1 MSNTNPNIISAIL
14 LELHVGVLSTSTA
27 IDSILWSWHTI
38 LSPEH
43 RTQMSGRVP
52 AGWDEVPAGVLK
64 ALVKHTLG
72 QGELLKHQ
80 HAFISS
86 FTYLNPSCQII
97 LSTSQNLG
105 LCCKSKLLL
114 NSKIETYDLFK
125 NIVAYLFLKKLW
137 PCHEV
142 SGILASWPGIKPL
155 EPASICPRIGK
166 HQHPNNWTA
175 KTVPRSI
182 WPQGSREL

>member
-1 MSNTNPNIISAIL
+1 MSSTNPNIISAIL

-43 RTQMSGRVP
+43 RTQMSRRVP
-52 AGWDEVPAGVLK
+52 AGWDEVPASVLK

-80 HAFISS
+80 HAFISN
-86 FTYLNPSCQII
+86 FTYLNPFCQII

-105 LCCKSKLLL
+105 LRCKSKLLL
-114 NSKIETYDLFK
+114 NSKIETYNLLK
-125 NIVAYLFLKKLW
+125 NIVLVAYLF
-137 PCHEV
+137 
-142 SGILASWPGIKPL
+142 I
-155 EPASICPRIGK
+155 
-166 HQHPNNWTA
+166 
-175 KTVPRSI
+175 
-182 WPQGSREL
+182 